1 MSDVVVRMA
10 SNQVSIAQTVNDNA
24 GKILQEAQDKYRK
37 STAAF
42 NLILREAVR
51 IGYSFEE
58 ARDRLGEAKFNLRQV
73 KNRLLVAQA
82 AKAEADRVTAFVSME
97 SATLP

>member
-42 NLILREAVR
+42 N
-51 IGYSFEE
+51 
-58 ARDRLGEAKFNLRQV
+58 
-73 KNRLLVAQA
+73 
-82 AKAEADRVTAFVSME
+82 
-97 SATLP
+97 